1 MLGLQVTERPGVAWG
16 DMKQIKCI
24 TMVNCFLNCVQFQLY
39 IANIEF

>member
-1 MLGLQVTERPGVAWG
+1 MLGLEVTERSGVVWG

-39 IANIEF
+39 IERTQF